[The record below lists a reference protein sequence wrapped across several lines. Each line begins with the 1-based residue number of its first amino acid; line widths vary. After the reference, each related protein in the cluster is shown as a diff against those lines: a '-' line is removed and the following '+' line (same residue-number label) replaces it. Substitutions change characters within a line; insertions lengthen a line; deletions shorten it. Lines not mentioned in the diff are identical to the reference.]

1 MRFRPNVE
9 RLETRDVPAVTL
21 SLTAGVMTVNAT
33 SGNDTITVRQ
43 LNGRVSVDGNATSYA
58 ATAVNSL
65 VVNSGAGNDSINLQ
79 GLTTAWTKQV
89 TVKSAAGTDSVRLT
103 NGALRT
109 LSGTNATLTI
119 PAANSQPSGGGGG
132 GGGTTTT
139 DWFDANVH
147 DAALKTLLKS
157 DYNTDHV
164 LDRSD
169 MLGVFQEVGQDG
181 TVNTNEFNDLK
192 AVANNTS
199 LFGSSSYIVDLTRD
213 VVLGNTANAHYQG
226 TTLGNLTAGSTGAK
240 LNNLVHKWFLGADH
254 PNASYPGITVTY
266 ATAAGTLFGS
276 GGPKYTDVHQG
287 AVGDCYYVATLGE
300 LALKSP
306 ATVQSMFTVN
316 GDGTYGVKFYQNGVT
331 HYVTVDSQL
340 PTYSGGWFLYANMGS
355 QASSS
360 SNVLWVALA
369 EKAYAQLN
377 ESGWIRPASWGG
389 GQNSYSGIE
398 GGMFSD
404 VTKQVA
410 NRTGSDYTVS
420 ASIDTSLNTAVT
432 SGKLV
437 GFASTSYPADSRIV
451 GDHQYVV
458 VSYNSSTKTVTLFNP
473 WGINNGS
480 QYPGLVS
487 LTLSQ
492 LSANFDYWS
501 VA

>member
-1 MRFRPNVE
+1 
-9 RLETRDVPAVTL
+9 
-21 SLTAGVMTVNAT
+21 
-33 SGNDTITVRQ
+33 
-43 LNGRVSVDGNATSYA
+43 
-58 ATAVNSL
+58 VNSL
-65 VVNSGAGNDSINLQ
+65 VVNDGAGDDTVNLQ
-79 GLTTAWTKQV
+79 GLTTGWTKQIKV
-89 TVKSAAGTDSVRLT
+89 TSAAGTDTVRLL
-103 NGALRT
+103 NGTTRT
-109 LSGTNATLTI
+109 LTGTNASLTI
-119 PAANSQPSGGGGG
+119 PASSPPSGGGGS
-132 GGGTTTT
+132 TTG

-147 DAALKTLLKS
+147 DAALKALLKT

-164 LDRSD
+164 LSRND
-169 MLGVFQEVGQDG
+169 MLGVFQEVESDG

-192 AVANNTS
+192 AVANNAS
-199 LFGSSSYIVDLTRD
+199 LFGSFAYVTDLTRD
-213 VVLGNTANAHYQG
+213 VVLGNAANAHYQG
-226 TTLGNLTAGSTGAK
+226 QTLGNLTAGSSGAK
-240 LNNLVHKWFLGADH
+240 LNNLVHKWFLGSDH

-266 ATAAGTLFGS
+266 TTASGTLFGS
-276 GGPKYTDVHQG
+276 GGPQYTDVHQG

-300 LALKSP
+300 TALRSP
-306 ATVQSMFTVN
+306 ATIQNMFTVN
-316 GDGTYGVKFYQNGVT
+316 GDGTYGVRFYQNGVA
-331 HYVTVDSQL
+331 HWVTVDSQL

-355 QASSS
+355 YASNT

-410 NRTGSDYTVS
+410 NRTGTDYNIGGNSDDAALS
-420 ASIDTSLNTAVT
+420 AAVAA
-432 SGKLV
+432 GKLV
-437 GFASTSYPADSRIV
+437 GFASTSNPVDSRVV
-451 GDHQYVV
+451 GDHQYVLI
-458 VSYNSSTKTVTLFNP
+458 SYNSSTKTVTLFNP

-492 LSANFDYWS
+492 LAANFDYWS

>member
-1 MRFRPNVE
+1 MRFTPGVE
-9 RLETRDVPAVTL
+9 QLETRAVPASL
-21 SLTAGVMTVNAT
+21 SLSAGVMTINGT
-33 SGNDTITVRQ
+33 SNSDYIVVRQ

-58 ATAVNSL
+58 ATAVNAL
-65 VVNSGAGNDSINLQ
+65 VVNSGAGNDTVNLQ
-79 GLTTAWTKQV
+79 NLTTAWTKQI
-89 TVKSAAGTDSVRLT
+89 TVRSASGTDSVRLT
-103 NGALRT
+103 NGTLRT
-109 LSGTNATLTI
+109 LSGANASLTI
-119 PAANSQPSGGGGG
+119 PAVVPTPRSGASSGGSS
-132 GGGTTTT
+132 TTT

-147 DAALKTLLKS
+147 DAALKALLKT

-164 LDRSD
+164 LDRND
-169 MLGVFQEVGQDG
+169 MLAVFQEVEHDG
-181 TVNTNEFNDLK
+181 TVNTNEFTDLK

-199 LFGSSSYIVDLTRD
+199 LFGSSTYIVDLTRD
-213 VVLGNTANAHYQG
+213 VVLGNAANAHYQG

-266 ATAAGTLFGS
+266 TTAAGTLFGA

-287 AVGDCYYVATLGE
+287 AVGDCYFVATLGE
-300 LALKSP
+300 TALRTP
-306 ATVQSMFTVN
+306 TTIQSMFTVN
-316 GDGTYGVKFYQNGVT
+316 GDGTYGVRFYQNGVS

-355 QASSS
+355 YAGNA

-377 ESGWIRPASWGG
+377 ESGWIRPAAWGG
-389 GQNSYSGIE
+389 GQNSYNGIE
-398 GGMFSD
+398 GGMFTD
-404 VTKQVA
+404 VTAQIA
-410 NRTGSDYTVS
+410 NRAGSNYNVS
-420 ASIDTSLNTAVT
+420 STIDTSLNNAVT

-437 GFASTSYPADSRIV
+437 GFASTSNPTNSQIV

-458 VSYNSSTKTVTLFNP
+458 IGYNSSTKTVTLFNP

-492 LSANFDYWS
+492 LAGNFDYWS